1 MKKEENL
8 SDLSKKNKEIEKNSN
23 RILKEVNNYNKPI
36 KIAEIIVF
44 IIVMLFLIIAQNHLS
59 EKRTLPNDIFKTLEG
74 PLLELYSFIISLL
87 SLYGIYFALIQF
99 VIDISSNNNIFFGVN
114 YARRILEESYIFRFL
129 RSKLFYIY
137 LVCLVV
143 LPIIYKLNLN
153 YLSNF
158 LSIDLNKF
166 IVYFWNATVF
176 FLTLAF
182 VISLNFGF
190 TKIWDI
196 STNNTDHK
204 RWKCYETTNFFIT
217 KSFDLYLINEDNNLL
232 NVSLDLFFDQV
243 LDFKNRFKE
252 NEYEEN
258 YFMNNFLKNCNISKI
273 KQKEEFFSRYMDILI
288 GERVKLV
295 YSEQALGVDYPLVTI
310 IENLGKNNIDKG
322 TSIFQKHFSKV
333 CEFLNNQDRIF
344 SYRFAKFI
352 LDMYSH
358 CDYKMISE
366 LLNLYINKC
375 DYIKMFEQQLFHA
388 GSIGRLGQ
396 KDEFIKYTKIF
407 HTWIELF
414 TKYENEK
421 IKLILPINGYIYFN
435 KNEYYEYI
443 YENIYG
449 YAAIYYLMSN
459 PTSLIFKELYQSLNG
474 IEKYSYDINLQTEN
488 VLYSVINK
496 DLYIKLANEYKKSN
510 AN

>member
-8 SDLSKKNKEIEKNSN
+8 SDLFKKSKESEKKSN

-44 IIVMLFLIIAQNHLS
+44 IIIMIFLIIAQNHLS
-59 EKRTLPNDIFKTLEG
+59 EKRTLPNDTFKTLEG
-74 PLLELYSFIISLL
+74 SLLELYSFIISLL

-196 STNNTDHK
+196 STNNTDNK

-217 KSFDLYLINEDNNLL
+217 KSFDLYLVNEDNNLL

-288 GERVKLV
+288 EERVKLV
-295 YSEQALGVDYPLVTI
+295 YNEQKLGVDYPLFTI
-310 IENLGKNNIDKG
+310 IENLGKNNIDKD

-375 DYIKMFEQQLFHA
+375 DHIKMFEQQLFHA
-388 GSIGRLGQ
+388 GSTSRLGQ

-421 IKLILPINGYIYFN
+421 IELILPINGYLYFD
-435 KNEYYEYI
+435 KNENYEYS

-459 PTSLIFKELYQSLNG
+459 PNSLIFKELYQSLNE
-474 IEKYSYDINLQTEN
+474 IEKFSYDINLKTEN
-488 VLYSVINK
+488 ILYSVIKK